1 MSIKIIFELQWW
13 AVCLRKVHNKL
24 NLIHWD
30 CWWSQDHWRKYYSQ
44 NFQCQDS
51 CKKVKQT
58 LPTPLSKKGYQV
70 ILFQTVITFALFS
83 VLFFLSQ
90 VKQRKV
96 KRKEIENKE
105 IETKH
110 KIKINFSK
118 KDFYKICVFI
128 LALRLA
134 PKNVFLVTI

>member
-1 MSIKIIFELQWW
+1 M
-13 AVCLRKVHNKL
+13 
-24 NLIHWD
+24 
-30 CWWSQDHWRKYYSQ
+30 
-44 NFQCQDS
+44 
-51 CKKVKQT
+51 
-58 LPTPLSKKGYQV
+58 
-70 ILFQTVITFALFS
+70 ILFQKVFTSALFS

-118 KDFYKICVFI
+118 KDFHKICVFI

-134 PKNVFLVTI
+134 PKNVFWLQSKVLFSQIKIKID

>member
-1 MSIKIIFELQWW
+1 M
-13 AVCLRKVHNKL
+13 
-24 NLIHWD
+24 
-30 CWWSQDHWRKYYSQ
+30 
-44 NFQCQDS
+44 
-51 CKKVKQT
+51 
-58 LPTPLSKKGYQV
+58 
-70 ILFQTVITFALFS
+70 ILFQKVFTSALFS

-134 PKNVFLVTI
+134 PKNVFWLQSKVLFSQIKIKID